1 MNNIK
6 DLIAVGSLVMT
17 LASTLTAIA
26 FWYASTEKRRYGL
39 ERDFSHLKRNY
50 DQIQQ
55 SLNTILSEI
64 DHRFDVTEREIV
76 EIKTTLSIKAKL
88 KRED

>member
-6 DLIAVGSLVMT
+6 DLIAVGSLVLT
-17 LASTLTAIA
+17 LASTLAAIA
-26 FWYASTEKRRYGL
+26 FWYANTEKRRYGL

-50 DQIQQ
+50 DQIQH

-64 DHRFDVTEREIV
+64 DHRFDVTERDIL
-76 EIKTTLSIKAKL
+76 EIKSTLNIKAKF
-88 KRED
+88 KKED